1 MAARQ
6 DQTLQI
12 ALIVFAILFVIALG
26 FVWYL
31 NSGWSTEYARAEQLA
46 KDNSDKQAQLNRFL
60 DERNQFLGMIGSG
73 KPESDYVGPQDA
85 TAESV
90 EAQFKIDMNRTGD
103 QSIKNYRKAVEVLF
117 SQLNETNA
125 TLVSSKEQLKN
136 LEAKLKEVEAG
147 HQGQVS
153 QYQAQIA
160 KIQQEAAQQRA
171 QFDAA
176 RETLKQSQDKLA
188 ADLAAVTTQ
197 FDQERAQLNDRVA
210 TQQGEINK
218 RDRTIE
224 GLKERIVQDSPTF
237 EVPDGRIKWVN
248 QANNTVWIDLGPADA
263 LRRQVTF
270 SVYDTH
276 DNDAQK
282 AEKKGKIEVVRMLGD
297 HMAEARVTEDDPR
310 NPILPGDFIYSPV
323 WHQGKPQ
330 HFAFTGKIDLND
342 DGRNDME
349 LARELIAINGGVI
362 DAFPNEDGT
371 MEGEITVNT
380 RYLVVGEHPDGT
392 DEGALRDT
400 WNRMHDD
407 AKSSGT
413 ELITLTDFMNLMG
426 YKPEDRTVGLTGAA
440 RAENF
445 RPRSNLES
453 SDLRP
458 RSPYGVR

>member
-12 ALIVFAILFVIALG
+12 ALIVFAILLVISLG
-26 FVWYL
+26 FVWYFH
-31 NSGWSTEYARAEQLA
+31 STWSTEYARAEQLA
-46 KDNSDKQAQLNRFL
+46 TDNAQKQTQLNKFL
-60 DERNQFLGMIGSG
+60 DERNKFLTMIGSG
-73 KPESDYVGPQDA
+73 KPENDYVGPQDA
-85 TAESV
+85 TADAV
-90 EAQFKIDMNRTGD
+90 DKQFAVDMQRTGD

-117 SQLNETNA
+117 NKLNESNA
-125 TLVSSKEQLKN
+125 TLVSSKDQLKN

-147 HQGQVS
+147 HQGQVT
-153 QYQAQIA
+153 QYKAQIA
-160 KIQQEAAQQRA
+160 KVQQEAAEQRA

-176 RETLKQSQDKLA
+176 REALKQSQDKLA
-188 ADLAAVTTQ
+188 TDLSTVTTQ
-197 FDQERAQLNDRVA
+197 FDQERATLNDKIA

-224 GLKERIVQDSPTF
+224 DYKTRVQQENPTF

-248 QANNTVWIDLGPADA
+248 QGNSTVWIDLGPADA

-270 SVYDTH
+270 SVYDTE

-282 AEKKGKIEVVRMLGD
+282 AKKKGKIEVIRMLGD

-342 DGRNDME
+342 DGRQDLE
-349 LARELIAINGGVI
+349 LAKELISINGGVV
-362 DAFPNEDGT
+362 DAFPNEDGSQQ
-371 MEGEITVNT
+371 GEINVNT
-380 RYLVVGEHPDGT
+380 RYLVVGEYPEGT
-392 DEGALRDT
+392 DEGTLRDT
-400 WNRMHDD
+400 WIRMHDD

-426 YKPEDRTVGLTGAA
+426 YKPEDRTIGLTGPS

-445 RPRSNLES
+445 RPRPDAKS

-458 RSPYGVR
+458 RAPYGTE